1 MKSSPLKGRTA
12 VLTGA
17 SRGIGRVLALA
28 LLREGV
34 TVIGTAAREKNF
46 AETVADAEGLPGGF
60 HAIGCDFNREDEIE
74 TLAERILSIRS
85 TIDFLINNA
94 GTTLNRPILET
105 STEEWLR
112 CLMVNATAPFILTR
126 DLLPTLEQSDRGTII
141 NIASVVGHKGYLG
154 QAAYG
159 ASKHAFLGF
168 AKVLARE
175 VQPKGIRVHTISPGA
190 VATEMVREARPD
202 LDPDDLI
209 RPEEIA
215 DLVLYLFRNRGTM
228 VLDDI
233 RVRRATGE
241 PWY

>member
-1 MKSSPLKGRTA
+1 MESSPLRRRTA
-12 VLTGA
+12 VVTGA

-34 TVIGTAAREKNF
+34 TVIGTAAREENL
-46 AETVADAEGLPGGF
+46 AETVADAKVLPSEF
-60 HAIGCDFNREDEIE
+60 HGIGCDFTREDQIE
-74 TLAERILSIRS
+74 GLGGRILSIRP

-94 GTTLNRPILET
+94 GTTLNRPIVET
-105 STEEWLR
+105 STEDWLR
-112 CLMVNATAPFILTR
+112 CLTVNATAPFILTR
-126 DLLPTLEQSDRGTII
+126 DLLPTLEQSDRGTIV
-141 NIASVVGHKGYLG
+141 NIASVVAHKGYLG

-168 AKVLARE
+168 SKVLARE
-175 VQPKGIRVHTISPGA
+175 VQPRGIRVHTISPGA
-190 VATEMVREARPD
+190 VATEMIREARPD
-202 LDPDDLI
+202 LDSDDLI

-215 DLVLYLFRNRGTM
+215 DLVLHLLRNRGTM

-233 RVRRATGE
+233 RVRRATGD